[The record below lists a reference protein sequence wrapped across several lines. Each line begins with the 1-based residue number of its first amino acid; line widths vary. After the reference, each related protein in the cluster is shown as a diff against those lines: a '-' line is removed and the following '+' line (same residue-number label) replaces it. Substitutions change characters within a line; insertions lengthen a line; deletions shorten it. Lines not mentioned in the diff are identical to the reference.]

1 VRKLFLFALLSFC
14 QLAIAAE
21 NVPPPQDVDLQEA
34 IQAESEISIESQ
46 EDGSDLVAVE
56 ILDANEEE
64 EESSV
69 RFIPTEEISQDLGVS
84 FPVDI

>member
-1 VRKLFLFALLSFC
+1 MRKLFLFALLSFC
-14 QLAIAAE
+14 RLAIAAE
-21 NVPPPQDVDLQEA
+21 NDPPPQDVDLQEA